1 MGFILFVFYK
11 LNSMRKAGARGG
23 RGTTLG
29 TIISFILLKKG
40 ELNGLCSCE
49 KAGKLLR
56 EWLPPCIYSVVEV

>member
-1 MGFILFVFYK
+1 MLFVTYGCS
-11 LNSMRKAGARGG
+11 LEV
-23 RGTTLG
+23 
-29 TIISFILLKKG
+29 ISFILWKKG